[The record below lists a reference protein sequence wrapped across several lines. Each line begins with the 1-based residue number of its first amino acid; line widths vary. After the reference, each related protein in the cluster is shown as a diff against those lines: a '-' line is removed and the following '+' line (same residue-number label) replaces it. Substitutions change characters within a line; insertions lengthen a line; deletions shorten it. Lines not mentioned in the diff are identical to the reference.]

1 MASFALYDKNT
12 TFGGVYVVFIV
23 NRVQVLYFLLIMPSF
38 LVHPYMILGILALGI
53 LSQLNL
59 LLLSKWFSSNTA
71 SRGYQG
77 FVQLFGKRMLR
88 FLAFLGLFIILIKI
102 TVLTLGIGNVVHQYI
117 LPSMNSSWFILFI
130 FLICYYVAAQGVEK
144 TVSLVVIVF
153 LSTIWML
160 IVFFPFFLPET
171 ASLHNLYPLIP
182 TEGSFNPWKELLFVW
197 SALSGPEFLVFLA
210 PWLKPQQNMLKYMT
224 IANAISVVE
233 YVLLF
238 VAALLFFGSTYLSKT
253 RFPLVD
259 MIGYLQFPLIER
271 FDMIMISIHLF
282 ILVFVISIFI
292 LYFYGAVRIVLG
304 ARDKQTTRFG
314 FTTCWIVILV
324 SSVIANEWFWKSGEE
339 QTLWLNLEIWSRA
352 VTYLFVPAFLLAI
365 TKLKEKF

>member
-1 MASFALYDKNT
+1 VASFSLYDKNT
-12 TFGGVYVVFIV
+12 TFSGVYVVFMV
-23 NRVQVLYFLLIMPSF
+23 NRMQILYLLLIMPSY
-38 LVHPYMILGILALGI
+38 LVHPYMIWVILALGI

-59 LLLSKWFSSNTA
+59 LLLSKWFSSNAA

-77 FVQLFGKRMLR
+77 FVQLFGERMLR
-88 FLAFLGLFIILIKI
+88 FFAFLGLFIILIKI
-102 TVLTLGIGNVVHQYI
+102 IVLTLGIGTVVHQYI
-117 LPSMNSSWFILFI
+117 FPSMNSSWFILFI

-144 TVSLVVIVF
+144 TVSFVVIVF

-160 IVFFPFFLPET
+160 IVFFPFFLPPT

-182 TEGSFNPWKELLFVW
+182 TEESFNPWKQLLFVW
-197 SALSGPEFLVFLA
+197 SALSGPEFLVFLT

-253 RFPLVD
+253 RFPVVD
-259 MIGYLQFPLIER
+259 MIGYLQFPLLER
-271 FDMIMISIHLF
+271 MDLILISVHLF
-282 ILVFVISIFI
+282 VLVFVLSIFM

-304 ARDKQTTRFG
+304 TRDKQTTRFG
-314 FTTCWIVILV
+314 FTTCWLVILL

-339 QTLWLNLEIWSRA
+339 QSLWLNLEVWSRA
-352 VTYLFVPAFLLAI
+352 VTLLFVPAFLLAI